1 MTNHCLA
8 CAGKTLWIRY
18 ALRRCL
24 GEKQPVIWYHWDKYI
39 FFSETVEIINPTHL
53 THPEYTW
60 CFVDST
66 DADRLPL
73 MIYDPLCKLF
83 PIYVT
88 SPREERWAKLHQLR
102 LPELI
107 IMNPWTRTELGK
119 A

>member
-1 MTNHCLA
+1 V

-24 GEKQPVIWYHWDKYI
+24 GEKQPVIWYLSGH
-39 FFSETVEIINPTHL
+39 FHLFSDTVEIINPMRL
-53 THPEYTW
+53 LHPHYTW

-66 DADRLPL
+66 DADLLPT
-73 MIYDPLCKLF
+73 MIYQPIWKLF

-88 SPREERWAKLHQLR
+88 SPKAERWEKLHQLR

-107 IMNPWTRTELGK
+107 IMNPWTRAELEK